1 MNSRFMMQQAQ
12 KLQAQ
17 LLKAQEELATLTVE
31 GSSGGGAVKVVMN
44 GQQQIQSVK
53 ISPEVVNKEDV
64 EMLEDLILA
73 AVKEAQAMAQEA
85 AAKKMGGLTGGL
97 KIPGLT

>member
-17 LLKAQEELATLTVE
+17 LLKAQEDLANLTVE
-31 GSSGGGAVKVVMN
+31 ASSGGGAVKVTMD
-44 GQQQIQSVK
+44 GQQHIKSVK
-53 ISPEVVNKEDV
+53 ISPDVVNKEDV
-64 EMLEDLILA
+64 QMLEDLVLT
-73 AVKEAQAMAQEA
+73 AVKEAQVLAQDA

-97 KIPGLT
+97 KIPGFT